1 MSSYNGYESVVDSS
15 QVEHWLDKMADESYQ
30 RRVLYKAI
38 MDGAKVLQENTKESF
53 RRKVGEASTHF
64 SNDVGGP
71 FYDGVM
77 LKGDRAYLEGRVSIM
92 KDYRMKWF
100 EKGTRER
107 FTSYRIN
114 KRGEYRKT
122 TNASGTTHSTGKM
135 KPLYF
140 FRDARNNSAGQI
152 EEAITQ
158 SINNAY
164 LKLQNQ

>member
-1 MSSYNGYESVVDSS
+1 MTEAVVDSS
-15 QVEHWLDKMADESYQ
+15 QVEHWLDKMADEAYQ

-64 SNDVGGP
+64 SKEVGGP
-71 FYDGVM
+71 FYNGVT
-77 LKGDRAYLEGRVSIM
+77 LKGDRAYLEGRVAIM

-100 EKGTRER
+100 EKGTAVRTTGYKIR
-107 FTSYRIN
+107 DGVYKRRIN
-114 KRGEYRKT
+114 K
-122 TNASGTTHSTGKM
+122 SGSSHSTGRM

-140 FRDARNNSAGQI
+140 FRDARNSSDKQI

-164 LKLQNQ
+164 EKIQK